1 MNKSD
6 FSVEIEPFWAV
17 EALARA
23 QLNFDRGVYLG
34 KRTMTDRSPELIW
47 ALTKKNSQYR
57 RKWMGKDWSVSPW
70 SMDGRWNAKNEGNT
84 IGVEVRKDST
94 DKNFKRTFTMS
105 LKSSHKN
112 GISKNKKN
120 SQSSPA
126 WSSMDIGRSP
136 ARAAKAVNAQ
146 RPVTPAQKKAALR
159 KLAALARSTNG
170 NGQGKE

>member
-1 MNKSD
+1 
-6 FSVEIEPFWAV
+6 
-17 EALARA
+17 
-23 QLNFDRGVYLG
+23 
-34 KRTMTDRSPELIW
+34 MTDRSSELIW

-57 RKWMGKDWSVSPW
+57 RKWMGKDWSVYPW
-70 SMDGRWNAKNEGNT
+70 SMDGKWNAKNEGNT

-146 RPVTPAQKKAALR
+146 RPPLR
-159 KLAALARSTNG
+159 RRLLSASLPLLLAPPTETARAKS
-170 NGQGKE
+170 ELS